1 MRPSSAILFAIGMLW
16 AGWAGAQ
23 DAQGLPKAS
32 LGDAGQAA
40 AFAQF
45 LCNIPGS
52 DIDAFRRKVDSLTQG
67 GSNSADYRAGEA
79 KARALIDQVRRT
91 DNGDTGE
98 LQASTCPE
106 AVGLVR
112 KTIAQP

>member
-1 MRPSSAILFAIGMLW
+1 MRASSAILFAIGTLW
-16 AGWAGAQ
+16 AGFAGAQ
-23 DAQGLPKAS
+23 DAQGLPKAT

-45 LCNIPGS
+45 LCNTPGS
-52 DIDAFRRKVDSLTQG
+52 DIDAFRRKVDALTQG
-67 GSNSADYRAGEA
+67 GSSSAEYHAGEA
-79 KARALIDQVRRT
+79 KARAVIDQVRRA

-106 AVGLVR
+106 AVGLLR